1 MSEVEVEILV
11 AEKAGMLVG
20 GNKET
25 GFTAIDWVM
34 VGDEYELQEG
44 DVLVTHHKTAQKYG
58 LGDVYKEMK
67 AENAPVKGE
76 KEAVDGEKKER
87 APRKP
92 VPKEGSYT
100 VGKPDLLVGEP
111 CERTDLCQL
120 LGSKT
125 DLADFWA
132 EAPKTFKHTSR
143 KDIVVELTTSGF
155 VGYAIK
161 RGIIV
166 LDV

>member
-1 MSEVEVEILV
+1 MSEVTVEV

-20 GNKET
+20 GNNQT
-25 GFTAIDWVM
+25 GFTAVDWVM
-34 VGDEYELQEG
+34 AGEEYELQEG
-44 DVLVTHHKTAQKYG
+44 DILVTHHKTAQKYG

-67 AENAPVKGE
+67 AENAPVKV
-76 KEAVDGEKKER
+76 VDGDKK
-87 APRKP
+87 PRGPRQP
-92 VPKEGSYT
+92 VPKEGVYT
-100 VGKPDLLVGEP
+100 VVKPELLDGEP

-120 LGSKT
+120 LASKT

-132 EAPKTFKHTSR
+132 EAPKTFKHANR
-143 KDIVVELTTSGF
+143 KGEAVEFLVSGL